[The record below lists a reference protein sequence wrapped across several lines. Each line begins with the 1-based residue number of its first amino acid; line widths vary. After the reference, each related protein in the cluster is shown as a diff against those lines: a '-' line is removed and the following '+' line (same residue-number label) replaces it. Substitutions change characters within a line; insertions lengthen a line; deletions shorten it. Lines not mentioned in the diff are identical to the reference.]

1 MELINLFAVTSNTD
15 LTEGR
20 GATIVK
26 GYFRE
31 RHIAEATVRDRRYSR
46 YCVMGVQ
53 SDRDVKYAVRDD
65 TIRIYGSVEEFFG
78 NTVEERKK
86 RAIAKLT
93 DDDLDALG
101 LKR

>member
-20 GATIVK
+20 GITIVK
-26 GYFRE
+26 GHFRE
-31 RHIAEATVRDRRYSR
+31 RHIAEATVRDPRYSR
-46 YCVMGVQ
+46 FCVMGVQ
-53 SDRDVKYAVRDD
+53 SDKDVKYAVRDD
-65 TIRIYGSVEEFFG
+65 TIRIYSSVEEFFG
-78 NTVEERKK
+78 NIVEERKK
-86 RAIAKLT
+86 RAIAKLN

>member
-26 GYFRE
+26 GHFRE
-31 RHIAEATVRDRRYSR
+31 RHIAEATVRDQRYSR
-46 YCVMGVQ
+46 YCVMGYQ
-53 SDRDVKYAVRDD
+53 SSQDAKFQVRDD
-65 TIRIYGSVEEFFG
+65 TIRIYSSVEEFFG